1 MTKPFWD
8 GFWSV
13 FRHPVTVYGIGFSH
27 GFVVY
32 ALLQLWGLTK

>member
-13 FRHPVTVYGIGFSH
+13 FRHPVTVYFCGFMA
-27 GFVVY
+27 GFVVCA
-32 ALLQLWGLTK
+32 ALEIGKAMP